1 MSLDGVC
8 GPKAKIP
15 QSRDEAKRAM
25 ARLVAMGD
33 DAAQLN
39 IYKCNACHRWHVG
52 HNTRLRPSR
61 AVTSRKES

>member
-25 ARLVAMGD
+25 ARLVALGD

-39 IYKCNACHRWHVG
+39 IYKCDRCKRWHVG
-52 HNTRLRPSR
+52 HSDRVRPSR
-61 AVTSRKES
+61 AITSRRES